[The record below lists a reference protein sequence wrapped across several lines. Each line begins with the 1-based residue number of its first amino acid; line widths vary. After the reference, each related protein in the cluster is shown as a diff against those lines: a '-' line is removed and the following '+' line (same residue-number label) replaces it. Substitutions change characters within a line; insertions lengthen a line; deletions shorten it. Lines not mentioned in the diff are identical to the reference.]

1 MYEQNENPWN
11 DPQDSQS
18 QQEMYHRN
26 PEPGNAS
33 NGLAVAALI
42 CSVLSIVS
50 VCCLYGAF
58 VFGGLAII
66 FALLSRGARKKTYGA
81 ARTALL
87 MGTAGVLISVAQYS
101 GPPVPVLEHQTTQRT
116 RSKAKI
122 SCTICICFCDSI
134 YAVPCFPSHTMPV
147 PPVSRKSQHLC
158 KSTFCFGR
166 CKTIVH
172 RPMCAP
178 PEAASDLLP
187 GTQQSFDC
195 FQQCQKH
202 RYTDRHD

>member
-66 FALLSRGARKKTYGA
+66 FALLSRGARKRHTELH
-81 ARTALL
+81 T
-87 MGTAGVLISVAQYS
+87 
-101 GPPVPVLEHQTTQRT
+101 PPC
-116 RSKAKI
+116 S
-122 SCTICICFCDSI
+122 
-134 YAVPCFPSHTMPV
+134 
-147 PPVSRKSQHLC
+147 
-158 KSTFCFGR
+158 
-166 CKTIVH
+166 
-172 RPMCAP
+172 
-178 PEAASDLLP
+178 
-187 GTQQSFDC
+187 
-195 FQQCQKH
+195 
-202 RYTDRHD
+202 

>member
-66 FALLSRGARKKTYGA
+66 FALLSRGARKKTYEA

-87 MGTAGVLISVAQYS
+87 MGTAGVLISV
-101 GPPVPVLEHQTTQRT
+101 V
-116 RSKAKI
+116 I
-122 SCTICICFCDSI
+122 TIGSFI
-134 YAVPCFPSHTMPV
+134 T
-147 PPVSRKSQHLC
+147 VSRQY
-158 KSTFCFGR
+158 G
-166 CKTIVH
+166 
-172 RPMCAP
+172 
-178 PEAASDLLP
+178 
-187 GTQQSFDC
+187 GFDK
-195 FQQCQKH
+195 FLE
-202 RYTDRHD
+202 RYTYTLEQNFGTDNGSNGTSIFDNNGSGDYL

>member
-81 ARTALL
+81 AHTALL
-87 MGTAGVLISVAQYS
+87 IGTAGVLISV
-101 GPPVPVLEHQTTQRT
+101 V
-116 RSKAKI
+116 I
-122 SCTICICFCDSI
+122 TIGMKYRDTWV
-134 YAVPCFPSHTMPV
+134 YAALVIVVIHFV
-147 PPVSRKSQHLC
+147 VKNL
-158 KSTFCFGR
+158 FYI
-166 CKTIVH
+166 KTGVE
-172 RPMCAP
+172 PF
-178 PEAASDLLP
+178 L
-187 GTQQSFDC
+187 
-195 FQQCQKH
+195 
-202 RYTDRHD
+202 

>member
-66 FALLSRGARKKTYGA
+66 FALLSRGARKKTYG
-81 ARTALL
+81 
-87 MGTAGVLISVAQYS
+87 VLISV
-101 GPPVPVLEHQTTQRT
+101 V
-116 RSKAKI
+116 I
-122 SCTICICFCDSI
+122 TIGSFI
-134 YAVPCFPSHTMPV
+134 T
-147 PPVSRKSQHLC
+147 VSRQY
-158 KSTFCFGR
+158 G
-166 CKTIVH
+166 
-172 RPMCAP
+172 
-178 PEAASDLLP
+178 
-187 GTQQSFDC
+187 GFDK
-195 FQQCQKH
+195 FLE
-202 RYTDRHD
+202 RYTYTLEQNFGIDLNPGSNNSGTDNGSNGTSIFDNNGSGDYL

>member
-87 MGTAGVLISVAQYS
+87 MGTAGVLISVVITIGSFILSAVS
-101 GPPVPVLEHQTTQRT
+101 MVVLTNFWSVILTLWN
-116 RSKAKI
+116 KI
-122 SCTICICFCDSI
+122 S
-134 YAVPCFPSHTMPV
+134 
-147 PPVSRKSQHLC
+147 VS
-158 KSTFCFGR
+158 T
-166 CKTIVH
+166 
-172 RPMCAP
+172 
-178 PEAASDLLP
+178 
-187 GTQQSFDC
+187 
-195 FQQCQKH
+195 
-202 RYTDRHD
+202 

>member
-66 FALLSRGARKKTYGA
+66 FL
-81 ARTALL
+81 
-87 MGTAGVLISVAQYS
+87 
-101 GPPVPVLEHQTTQRT
+101 H
-116 RSKAKI
+116 
-122 SCTICICFCDSI
+122 
-134 YAVPCFPSHTMPV
+134 CFPEAPEKRHTELHT
-147 PPVSRKSQHLC
+147 PPCS
-158 KSTFCFGR
+158 
-166 CKTIVH
+166 
-172 RPMCAP
+172 
-178 PEAASDLLP
+178 
-187 GTQQSFDC
+187 
-195 FQQCQKH
+195 
-202 RYTDRHD
+202 

>member
-81 ARTALL
+81 AHTALL
-87 MGTAGVLISVAQYS
+87 IGTAGVLDVYKR
-101 GPPVPVLEHQTTQRT
+101 QTV
-116 RSKAKI
+116 SIHLKI
-122 SCTICICFCDSI
+122 LFTLRNLMI
-134 YAVPCFPSHTMPV
+134 
-147 PPVSRKSQHLC
+147 
-158 KSTFCFGR
+158 
-166 CKTIVH
+166 
-172 RPMCAP
+172 
-178 PEAASDLLP
+178 
-187 GTQQSFDC
+187 FD
-195 FQQCQKH
+195 
-202 RYTDRHD
+202 

>member
-81 ARTALL
+81 AHTALL
-87 MGTAGVLISVAQYS
+87 IGTAGVLISV
-101 GPPVPVLEHQTTQRT
+101 V
-116 RSKAKI
+116 I
-122 SCTICICFCDSI
+122 TIGSFI
-134 YAVPCFPSHTMPV
+134 T
-147 PPVSRKSQHLC
+147 VSRQY
-158 KSTFCFGR
+158 G
-166 CKTIVH
+166 
-172 RPMCAP
+172 
-178 PEAASDLLP
+178 
-187 GTQQSFDC
+187 GFDK
-195 FQQCQKH
+195 FLE
-202 RYTDRHD
+202 RYTYTLEQNFGIDLNPGSDNSSTDNGSDGTSIFDNNGSGDYL

>member
-58 VFGGLAII
+58 RLWRSCNHFCTAFQRRQKKDIRSCTHRP
-66 FALLSRGARKKTYGA
+66 AL
-81 ARTALL
+81 
-87 MGTAGVLISVAQYS
+87 GTAGVLISV
-101 GPPVPVLEHQTTQRT
+101 V
-116 RSKAKI
+116 I
-122 SCTICICFCDSI
+122 TIGSFI
-134 YAVPCFPSHTMPV
+134 T
-147 PPVSRKSQHLC
+147 VSRQY
-158 KSTFCFGR
+158 G
-166 CKTIVH
+166 
-172 RPMCAP
+172 
-178 PEAASDLLP
+178 
-187 GTQQSFDC
+187 GFDK
-195 FQQCQKH
+195 FLE
-202 RYTDRHD
+202 RYTYTLEQNFGIDLNPGSNNSGTDNGSNGTSIFDNNGSGDYL

>member
-66 FALLSRGARKKTYGA
+66 LHCFPEAPEKDIR
-81 ARTALL
+81 
-87 MGTAGVLISVAQYS
+87 
-101 GPPVPVLEHQTTQRT
+101 
-116 RSKAKI
+116 
-122 SCTICICFCDSI
+122 SCT
-134 YAVPCFPSHTMPV
+134 
-147 PPVSRKSQHLC
+147 
-158 KSTFCFGR
+158 
-166 CKTIVH
+166 H
-172 RPMCAP
+172 RPAHGNCRCP
-178 PEAASDLLP
+178 DQRSHHHRK
-187 GTQQSFDC
+187 FHY
-195 FQQCQKH
+195 CQPSVWWF
-202 RYTDRHD
+202 